1 MLISVCL
8 TSDIRLRAPLVAQG
22 TRPILAATSE
32 DRFAARAALSPR
44 SSLLWDGFLSL
55 FTGPPPQKHL
65 QIWTAKT
72 GTFLFE
78 LCWAFSCNPCTR
90 WNAGGRQHSV
100 ITSRTANRGK
110 KKKYPRRWN
119 PGPNGIRRNVA
130 VYMNGAR
137 IIPLAKMIRPWSLSI
152 HLLLF
157 SASNKHSKKIKK
169 YQRSWLCYKGCF
181 S

>member
-8 TSDIRLRAPLVAQG
+8 TSDIRLCAPPVAQG

-55 FTGPPPQKHL
+55 FMGPPPQKHL

-90 WNAGGRQHSV
+90 WNAGGRQQSV

-110 KKKYPRRWN
+110 KKKVPKE
-119 PGPNGIRRNVA
+119 
-130 VYMNGAR
+130 M
-137 IIPLAKMIRPWSLSI
+137 KPWSKWNQKECSCLHEWSQDYPPSQDDKTLKFI
-152 HLLLF
+152 YTFTLVF
-157 SASNKHSKKIKK
+157 C
-169 YQRSWLCYKGCF
+169 QQ
-181 S
+181 